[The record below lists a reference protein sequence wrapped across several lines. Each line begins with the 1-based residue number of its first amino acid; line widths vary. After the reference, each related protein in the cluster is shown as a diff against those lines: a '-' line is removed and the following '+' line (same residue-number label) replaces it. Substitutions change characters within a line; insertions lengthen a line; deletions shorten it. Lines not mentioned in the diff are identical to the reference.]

1 MQHGNITQT
10 IKLTMTIPS
19 DGETPTGEDLL
30 KVCPVSQAFEEIG
43 SKWRL
48 VVLHSIHM
56 NGEQRF
62 SELQETTS
70 ADSGTLSRVLEELEA
85 GGFVN
90 RRLEDRPISTFY
102 SLTEKGES
110 LATVFDAIEAWANDW
125 TDAESAVF

>member
-1 MQHGNITQT
+1 
-10 IKLTMTIPS
+10 MTIPS
-19 DGETPTGEDLL
+19 DREKASNEDLL
-30 KVCPVSQAFEEIG
+30 EVCPVSQAFEEIG

-70 ADSGTLSRVLEELEA
+70 ADSGTLSRVLEELES

-102 SLTEKGES
+102 SLSEKGES
-110 LATVFDAIEAWANDW
+110 LATVFDAIEDWANDW
-125 TDAESAVF
+125 TDAESAFL